1 MAVNLILVNESHVMF
16 ANCFITETSVSFEI
30 DALFEDNFLN
40 ALIIPFLEAGLKEKL
55 PFLKWSF
62 INLQPSSF
70 LNDWVLSTCQSL
82 RPLVT
87 LVK

>member
-1 MAVNLILVNESHVMF
+1 M
-16 ANCFITETSVSFEI
+16 SFEI
-30 DALFEDNFLN
+30 DALFEGNFLI
-40 ALIIPFLEAGLKEKL
+40 ALIIPFLEADLKEKL
-55 PFLKWSF
+55 PFPKCSF
-62 INLQPSSF
+62 VNPQLSLF